1 MKIQNFTDT
10 DDLDSYVT
18 SRTYDSEKNSKLC
31 FAFGFN
37 VFDITTNTFEI
48 EMFFNNLPD
57 NREDQVQFQK
67 YKYDVSVE
75 KNKDTQ
81 TTDIPGFQVFNFTG
95 FLQFMTTATA
105 QILN

>member
-57 NREDQVQFQK
+57 NREDQLQFQK

-75 KNKDTQ
+75 KTKDTH
-81 TTDIPGFQVFNFTG
+81 TTYIPGFQVFNYTG